1 MKNLLPIL
9 IVACIGV
16 IFWSAWHGCNK
27 PKKIAPSED
36 TELRKRV
43 MEAEG
48 QAEQLTIEL
57 AYLNEHKDT
66 VIQRYYSSRDIVRNT
81 HTTDTIY
88 RDVCLAALN
97 DCDSALQAAES
108 IVSTQDSIITVK
120 DNIIGLKTAQIGN
133 CNRDKSELELQNGL
147 LAKKVKRQAVGIKVL
162 GGVAAIFGL
171 ITILK

>member
-1 MKNLLPIL
+1 MKYILPIIITIAL
-9 IVACIGV
+9 AVVFLTAQK
-16 IFWSAWHGCNK
+16 GCNQPP
-27 PKKIAPSED
+27 PKIDSEAI
-36 TELRKRV
+36 ELRKRV

-66 VIQRYYSSRDIVRNT
+66 VVQRYYSSRDIVRNT
-81 HTTDTIY
+81 FTTDTIY
-88 RDVCLAALN
+88 RDICLTALN
-97 DCDSALQAAES
+97 DCDSALKAVES

-120 DNIIGLKTAQIGN
+120 DNIIGLKAAQIGN
-133 CNRDKSELELQNGL
+133 CNRDKAELELQNGL